1 MTSTSRKVQDTS
13 VEWEKDE
20 TPEPGYKNKVILVCL
35 NTEKHP
41 CPCGCHKSGSECGE
55 CNGISVNKHRTILS
69 QAEQRGYLAGGKD
82 LVNYL
87 ISHATAEN
95 EDTYFIKIKKS
106 DLQSKLEGNGKE
118 EEVK

>member
-1 MTSTSRKVQDTS
+1 MTNKQDTS
-13 VEWEKDE
+13 VESSSLEEFLMLYHDAV
-20 TPEPGYKNKVILVCL
+20 GGLVVF
-35 NTEKHP
+35 E
-41 CPCGCHKSGSECGE
+41 EDYGE
-55 CNGISVNKHRTILS
+55 FVQGISSLMDK
-69 QAEQRGYLAGGKD
+69 AEQRGYLAGGKD

-118 EEVK
+118 EGKK